1 MQYATSSHCV
11 YYHRY
16 HIVWATKYRY
26 KVLFGDVRL
35 KARDICRQVCNENGV
50 EILHGVLSR
59 DHVHMFVSVPPGS
72 VIVLDNATFHK
83 RQDTQTMI
91 AHAGHILEYLPPYS
105 PDLNPIEHKS
115 AQAKTIKRKTG
126 TSGDEIFR
134 QKFRSRLQSSCY
146 RMVAR
151 HR

>member
-35 KARDICRQVCNENGV
+35 RARDICRQVCGENGV

-59 DHVHMFVSVPPGS
+59 DHVHMFVSVPPKIAIADLVRKMKGRS
-72 VIVLDNATFHK
+72 SYKLQREFPELKKRYWGRKFWGRGYFSTTNGAITENAVLQYLDNHLPDATG
-83 RQDTQTMI
+83 
-91 AHAGHILEYLPPYS
+91 A
-105 PDLNPIEHKS
+105 
-115 AQAKTIKRKTG
+115 
-126 TSGDEIFR
+126 
-134 QKFRSRLQSSCY
+134 SR
-146 RMVAR
+146 
-151 HR
+151 